1 MSKILII
8 DDDPAV
14 LKLVQ
19 RALRQQGHEVWVAS
33 NGREG
38 LEQAQ
43 RLSPA
48 LIICDWMMPY
58 IDGLEVCR
66 RVKAD
71 PQLSTTFFILLTAK
85 IGLDDRV
92 EGLNTGA
99 DDFLSK
105 PIEIVE
111 LQARVR
117 AGLRL
122 HQVSQDLQS
131 QKNLLEAELAEA
143 AAYVGAL
150 LPAPLQ
156 GDITIESRF
165 IPSRQLGGDCFD
177 YFWLD
182 PDVLVLYLLDVSGH
196 GLGAALPSILV
207 LNLLRTQSLPN
218 VSFYQP
224 EAVLAALNDAFQMSH
239 QNEKYFTI
247 WYGVYRLSRRQLT
260 YASAGHPPAVLLAPT
275 GNHQLRTASLPIG
288 MIPEASFTSAQCLI
302 PEAGTL
308 YIFSDGI
315 YELNPATQADWGLE
329 DWINLLTQMD
339 AQLDLDQILQQV
351 QVVNANQNFNDDV
364 SLLKIQF
371 GGGPLDPE
379 RSVSEGK

>member
-1 MSKILII
+1 MSKILVV

-19 RALRQQGHEVWVAS
+19 RALRQQDHEVWVAS
-33 NGREG
+33 NGKEG
-38 LEQAQ
+38 LEKAQ
-43 RLSPA
+43 SLHPA

-66 RVKAD
+66 RIKAD

-85 IGLDDRV
+85 IGLEDRI

-105 PIEIVE
+105 PIEIAE

-122 HQVSQDLQS
+122 HQVSQDLQT
-131 QKNLLEAELAEA
+131 QKALLEAELAEA
-143 AAYVGAL
+143 ASYVSAL
-150 LPAPLQ
+150 LPPPLQ
-156 GDITIESRF
+156 GEITIESRF

-182 PDVLVLYLLDVSGH
+182 PDQLVLYLLDVSGH
-196 GLGAALPSILV
+196 GLAAALPSILV
-207 LNLLRTQSLPN
+207 LNLLRSRSLPN
-218 VSFYQP
+218 VCFDQP
-224 EAVLAALNDAFQMSH
+224 AVVLAALNEAFQMSH

-247 WYGVYRLSRRQLT
+247 WYGVYRPSQRQLT
-260 YASAGHPPAVLLAPT
+260 YASAGHPPAVLLAST
-275 GNHQLRTASLPIG
+275 GSHQLRTAALPVG
-288 MIPEASFTSAQCLI
+288 MLPEADFTSAQCI
-302 PEAGTL
+302 VPESGTL
-308 YIFSDGI
+308 YIYSDGI
-315 YELNPATQADWGLE
+315 YELNPSAQTAWGLE
-329 DWINLLTQMD
+329 DWLQLLTQSD
-339 AQLDLDQILQQV
+339 GSLSLDQLLQQV
-351 QVVNANQNFNDDV
+351 QTVNASHSFNDDV

-371 GGGPLDPE
+371 GGT
-379 RSVSEGK
+379 SSEFL

>member
-1 MSKILII
+1 MSKILVI

-14 LKLVQ
+14 LKLIQ
-19 RALRQQGHEVWVAS
+19 RALSQQGHEVWVAS
-33 NGREG
+33 DGQEG

-43 RLSPA
+43 TLHPA

-66 RVKAD
+66 GVKAD
-71 PQLSTTFFILLTAK
+71 PHLSTTFFILLTAK
-85 IGLDDRV
+85 IGLNDRI

-105 PIEIVE
+105 PIEIAE

-131 QKNLLEAELAEA
+131 QKNILEAELAEA
-143 AAYVGAL
+143 AAYVSAL

-156 GDITIESRF
+156 GEVTIESRF

-182 PDVLVLYLLDVSGH
+182 PDVLALYLLDVSGH
-196 GLGAALPSILV
+196 GLAAALPSILV
-207 LNLLRTQSLPN
+207 LNLLRSQSLPN
-218 VSFYQP
+218 VSFYEP
-224 EAVLAALNDAFQMSH
+224 EAVLAGLNDAFQMHH

-247 WYGVYRLSRRQLT
+247 WYGVYHLSQRQLT
-260 YASAGHPPAVLLAPT
+260 YASAGHPPAILLAPT
-275 GNHQLRTASLPIG
+275 GSQQLRTASLPIG
-288 MIPEASFTSAQCLI
+288 MMPEVRFTSAQCII
-302 PEAGTL
+302 PAAGTL

-315 YELNPATQADWGLE
+315 YELNPAAQTFWGLE
-329 DWINLLTQMD
+329 DWISLLSEAD
-339 AQLDLDQILQQV
+339 GQLDLDQILQRV
-351 QVVNANQNFNDDV
+351 QSANATQHFNDDV
-364 SLLKIQF
+364 SLLKVQF
-371 GGGPLDPE
+371 G
-379 RSVSEGK
+379 